1 MIESTKKWVVQRP
14 DSQLV
19 QQLQRNLGISAIAAK
34 ILVARGC
41 TSEGQASSLLKVDE
55 QYFHDPYAMH
65 GMEQAVERILQALE
79 EGEKILVY
87 GDYDGDGITSTTVML
102 NVLLDLGAD
111 VDLRMDMVQ
120 MKNCSD
126 KHMKTVYNSL
136 LLSIMGLVALS
147 RFVWRRS

>member
-19 QQLQRNLGISAIAAK
+19 QQLQESLGISAIAAK

-41 TSEGQASSLLKVDE
+41 TSEDQAASLLKVDE
-55 QYFHDPYAMH
+55 RYFHDPYAMH

-87 GDYDGDGITSTTVML
+87 GDYDG
-102 NVLLDLGAD
+102 GA
-111 VDLRMDMVQ
+111 
-120 MKNCSD
+120 
-126 KHMKTVYNSL
+126 T
-136 LLSIMGLVALS
+136 
-147 RFVWRRS
+147 RF